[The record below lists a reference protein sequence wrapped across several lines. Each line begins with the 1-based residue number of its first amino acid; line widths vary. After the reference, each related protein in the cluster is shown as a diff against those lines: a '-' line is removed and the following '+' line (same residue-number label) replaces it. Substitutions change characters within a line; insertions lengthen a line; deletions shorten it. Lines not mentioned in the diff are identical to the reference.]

1 EKFRGKG
8 GNKEKVFGCD
18 LLEHLTASSQEIPQV
33 LRCCS
38 EFVEHHGVV
47 DGIYRLSG
55 VSSNIQKLR
64 QVMCVYVCVR
74 AAVCLTLYL

>member
-1 EKFRGKG
+1 CKSRVNGILKG

-18 LLEHLTASSQEIPQV
+18 LLEHLNASSHEVPQV
-33 LRCCS
+33 LKCCS
-38 EFVEHHGVV
+38 EFVETHGIV

-64 QVMCVYVCVR
+64 
-74 AAVCLTLYL
+74 

>member
-1 EKFRGKG
+1 QEEMRRVRRKI

-18 LLEHLTASSQEIPQV
+18 LLEHLTASSQEVPQV
-33 LRCCS
+33 LQCCS
-38 EFVEHHGVV
+38 EFLEKHGVV

-64 QVMCVYVCVR
+64 
-74 AAVCLTLYL
+74 